1 MRKVITVG
9 QYLIARSLKFVA
21 RPFHMTNQRSRR
33 SSDTIG
39 LFSFCSLAGN
49 QVFSILSFDLQVPA
63 GKYLMEL
70 VAIDWFKDTK
80 RMDHVARRKGSAAQ
94 VRKPV
99 MDSWLLNG
107 TFLSQSTFSVTGM
120 QTWNSRIPL
129 SRRTISSTKTF
140 LSNKIPLLHMDL
152 D

>member
-1 MRKVITVG
+1 MRKVVTVG

-49 QVFSILSFDLQVPA
+49 QVFSILSFDLQVSA
-63 GKYLMEL
+63 GKYL
-70 VAIDWFKDTK
+70 
-80 RMDHVARRKGSAAQ
+80 DHVARRKGSAAQ

-99 MDSWLLNG
+99 M
-107 TFLSQSTFSVTGM
+107 VA
-120 QTWNSRIPL
+120 
-129 SRRTISSTKTF
+129 
-140 LSNKIPLLHMDL
+140 
-152 D
+152 